1 MAVSRSRCS
10 RQIGVG
16 PAAHSSNYISTKL
29 WNQTSS
35 KGIAS
40 GDSAALMWDPQ
51 LMIAATKPYW
61 VITHTYIC
69 TEHKS
74 QNSFRVGESLE
85 PCTGCNQHLLR
96 KSSILSASDESENN
110 LWWRWWWWRSPMCDT
125 TRSPW
130 SPETQQRGNLHKPL
144 EANLSRRI
152 APLNLKLK
160 STFKAAG

>member
-61 VITHTYIC
+61 VITHTNIYALS
-69 TEHKS
+69 TKVKTA
-74 QNSFRVGESLE
+74 FVLE
-85 PCTGCNQHLLR
+85 NLLNPALVVT
-96 KSSILSASDESENN
+96 STFLGNLLYSVLYSVVLSASDDSENI
-110 LWWRWWWWRSPMCDT
+110 L
-125 TRSPW
+125 
-130 SPETQQRGNLHKPL
+130 
-144 EANLSRRI
+144 
-152 APLNLKLK
+152 
-160 STFKAAG
+160 